1 MASGCQLSPPVVCG
15 RPFEQVCSPSRSD
28 TARKLTESYQKGDF
42 AKRAML
48 RYCFKD
54 TNVAGDME
62 RCSTILL

>member
-1 MASGCQLSPPVVCG
+1 MPIIATRCLWLTL
-15 RPFEQVCSPSRSD
+15 EQVCSPSRSD